1 MNKKYIVRLS
11 DLERRQ
17 LGEVVKRFSGNSQ
30 KVRRAQIL
38 LQTDVDGPNWCDEQ
52 ICSAYHCRV
61 KTVQNTRKR
70 FVELGLEECLNRKK
84 RNLPPRVKLLDGK
97 QEASIIAMRLG
108 PPPKG
113 YVDWSLR
120 LLAHKVVERG
130 VASEISHETVR
141 ETLKK
146 TA

>member
-17 LGEVVKRFSGNSQ
+17 LGEVVKRLSGNSQ

-52 ICSAYHCRV
+52 ICSAYHCRI

-120 LLAHKVVERG
+120 LLANKVVERG
-130 VASEISHETVR
+130 VIPGISHETVR